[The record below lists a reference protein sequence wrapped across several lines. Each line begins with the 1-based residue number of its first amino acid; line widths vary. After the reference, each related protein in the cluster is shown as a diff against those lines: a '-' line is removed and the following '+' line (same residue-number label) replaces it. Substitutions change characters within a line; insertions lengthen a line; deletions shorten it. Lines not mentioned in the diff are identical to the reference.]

1 MKLLIIICSNVFEP
15 RYNDNIK
22 ILDNYMKLL
31 NMQVD
36 YCGISSNNDF
46 HNYEKYITFKY
57 KRIDANK
64 QITKICNFISE
75 FKNEL
80 DYDYYM
86 KIRPEIKL
94 LEQINFDFLDN
105 NAVNA
110 RARVYRGPIKV
121 KYGMSVNGEGP
132 WKYIIDCYESNE
144 EKEIIIDDQIFIFDK
159 NVVNSAGFNKFEN
172 NHIRQDEWAFS
183 KMLSDRKI
191 KLNIIGLNCE
201 FCKVHQFSGHV
212 NIM

>member
-1 MKLLIIICSNVFEP
+1 MFEP
-15 RYNDNIK
+15 KWTDNMQ
-22 ILDNYMKLL
+22 ILNNYMKLL

-36 YCGISSNNDF
+36 YCGISNNNDF

-110 RARVYRGPIKV
+110 RARVYRGPKKV
-121 KYGMSVNGEGP
+121 KYDMSVKGEGP
-132 WKYIIDCYESNE
+132 WKYIIDC
-144 EKEIIIDDQIFIFDK
+144 
-159 NVVNSAGFNKFEN
+159 
-172 NHIRQDEWAFS
+172 
-183 KMLSDRKI
+183 
-191 KLNIIGLNCE
+191 
-201 FCKVHQFSGHV
+201 
-212 NIM
+212 